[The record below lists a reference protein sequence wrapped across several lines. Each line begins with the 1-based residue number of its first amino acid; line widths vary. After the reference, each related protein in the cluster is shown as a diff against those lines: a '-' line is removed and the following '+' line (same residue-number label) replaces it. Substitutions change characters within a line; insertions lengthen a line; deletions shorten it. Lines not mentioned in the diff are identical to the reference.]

1 MWCSIAQMGSNRSS
15 NAGVASGIAMHTWI
29 RQHALGAP
37 PRNRALPTPS
47 VALAHEH
54 AAKPHARDRAL
65 PAKRALPTPSVALV
79 HDHVGAC
86 GGRGGAGGLGGG
98 WGAARPLRLAGS
110 EAARHAT
117 ECSKAADRAGR
128 HAGCA
133 SRQRAVALLS

>member
-65 PAKRALPTPSVALV
+65 PANRDLPTPSVALAHEHAATPPERDRAIPATRALPPPPASIVQADGGEGRGLVGHGRAGGGWWV
-79 HDHVGAC
+79 HGP
-86 GGRGGAGGLGGG
+86 RGGAG
-98 WGAARPLRLAGS
+98 AA
-110 EAARHAT
+110 
-117 ECSKAADRAGR
+117 
-128 HAGCA
+128 
-133 SRQRAVALLS
+133 

>member
-65 PAKRALPTPSVALV
+65 PAKRALPTPSVALAHEHAAKPHARDRALPAKRALPTPSVALV
-79 HDHVGAC
+79 HAHVGAC

-98 WGAARPLRLAGS
+98 RG
-110 EAARHAT
+110 E
-117 ECSKAADRAGR
+117 ADRK
-128 HAGCA
+128 
-133 SRQRAVALLS
+133 SP

>member
-65 PAKRALPTPSVALV
+65 PAKRALPTPSVALAHEHAAKPHARDRALTANRALPTTYLALV
-79 HDHVGAC
+79 PDHVGPC
-86 GGRGGAGGLGGG
+86 GRRGENGRA
-98 WGAARPLRLAGS
+98 S
-110 EAARHAT
+110 
-117 ECSKAADRAGR
+117 GR
-128 HAGCA
+128 EGVCEYG
-133 SRQRAVALLS
+133 